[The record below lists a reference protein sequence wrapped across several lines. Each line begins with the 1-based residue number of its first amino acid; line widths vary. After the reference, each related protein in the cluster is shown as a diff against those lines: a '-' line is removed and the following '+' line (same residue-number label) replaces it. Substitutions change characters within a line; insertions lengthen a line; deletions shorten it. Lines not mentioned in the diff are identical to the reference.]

1 MEDKIVRF
9 SVSLPESL
17 LKKLDEKTL
26 NRGYTS
32 RSELI
37 RDFIRELIIE
47 EKWNADEE
55 VVGVL
60 VMIYNHHQRGLT
72 EKMLEIQHSRH
83 HNILCSNH
91 VHLDHDSC
99 LETIVIKGEPEVI
112 ENMATK
118 IAGLKGVKFAKLVK
132 TAIV

>member
-1 MEDKIVRF
+1 MEDKVVRF

-26 NRGYTS
+26 DKGYTS

-47 EKWNADEE
+47 EKWGKDEE

-60 VMIYNHHQRGLT
+60 VMIYDHHKRGLS
-72 EKMLEIQHSRH
+72 EKMLEVQHSRV
-83 HNILCSNH
+83 HNILCTTH

-99 LETIVIKGEPEVI
+99 LETIVIKGKPDLI
-112 ENMATK
+112 EEMATK

-132 TAIV
+132 TALV